1 MAILR
6 AGPWGNLSDSYQP
19 VPPNTGADGLTFYPV
34 NCAKADWPGQTWG
47 AYYEVEVSGCCTP
60 AQIEVTFPYTDNFGA
75 TIQYHTTTID
85 RGPGDFNVG
94 ECEYIYSYPD
104 ASYYDPVQYVF
115 ALTHDGT
122 NWNILFG
129 NFYFAYTDSTSF
141 VGDECDPV
149 TSFTITSSLNGIYD
163 GYDITITDPNA

>member
-1 MAILR
+1 MPILR
-6 AGPWGNLSDSYQP
+6 AGPWGNLTDSFQNVP
-19 VPPNTGADGLTFYPV
+19 VATDVELTYYPV
-34 NCAKADWPGQTWG
+34 NIAKGNWPNQDWTAW
-47 AYYEVEVSGCCTP
+47 YEVDAGCCTP
-60 AQIEVTFPYTDNFGA
+60 AQIEVTFPYTDDFGA

-85 RGPGDFNVG
+85 RGAGDFNVG
-94 ECEYIYSYPD
+94 ECEYVYNYPN

-122 NWNILFG
+122 YWNILFG
-129 NFYFAYTDSTSF
+129 NFYFAYQDETSF
-141 VGDECDPV
+141 AGDECDPV